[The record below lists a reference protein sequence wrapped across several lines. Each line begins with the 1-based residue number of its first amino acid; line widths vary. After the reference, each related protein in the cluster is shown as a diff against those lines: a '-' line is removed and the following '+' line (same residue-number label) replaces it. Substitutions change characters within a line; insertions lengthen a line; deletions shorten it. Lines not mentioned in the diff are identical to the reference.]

1 MKKSN
6 FIVKSFIVAI
16 AFMAFVAID
25 SQAQSN
31 WEAGIRFGDNFSIDA
46 TIPISAKPRLHAAA
60 YIGDGYNNDFSYD
73 FGLAGYFD
81 WMFALDG
88 GPTGLKFYPGVG
100 PEIFFG
106 NDFNIGVAGDFGVEY
121 SFDFPLTIGLDWRP
135 GVMFTND
142 VGFHAANW
150 GLMARF
156 RFGEGVRFKAE

>member
-1 MKKSN
+1 MKN
-6 FIVKSFIVAI
+6 FNHLIKVFFLGMLLITVLN
-16 AFMAFVAID
+16 ID
-25 SQAQSN
+25 SKAQAN

-46 TIPISAKPRLHAAA
+46 TIPLSARPRLHAAA
-60 YIGDGYNNDFSYD
+60 YFGDFFDYDNSSD
-73 FGLAGYFD
+73 FGLAAYFD
-81 WMFALDG
+81 WMFSLEG

-106 NDFNIGVAGDFGVEY
+106 EFNIGLAGDFGVEY

-135 GVMFTND
+135 GVIFTND
-142 VGFHAANW
+142 VGFHSANW